1 MNLERYMSLT
11 DAARRAGQ
19 IAACWSFRG
28 TEETSDYNNLLA
40 MAGLHDTES
49 GVTTDEDTFY
59 LTAPNG
65 AIGFTEDRGEEIEW
79 LYLPIGHED
88 DDLPDSLVETAP
100 AEEGES
106 KFCTNCG
113 QEISRDARFCRYC
126 GAGQVQAPQAA
137 PEPEPS
143 VLPEPVQAI
152 QLEPVPEVPA
162 EPAAPG
168 EQERTPPMQPEKAVP
183 VAPAMMEAAADLS
196 PLQGQMAG
204 TAPGEVLLGTINP
217 LPLPAILAPL
227 AMLKNMAGSIR
238 GRLASVVKN
247 PRVLICAG
255 AMVLL
260 WIVLGILRTKGIGGA
275 PVKIASS
282 LLLISS
288 GTKLTGILG
297 GILGQSVLLAA
308 VISLATGG
316 GSQAVKGGG
325 LLSVAL
331 ETVKSDRSAL
341 PWLAIGAGAALLIF
355 ALTGQPSYTGLLAA
369 LAPASLLLTAWGQG
383 SGMINS
389 LLQSV
394 TARKT
399 PEGLQEDIPSLQ
411 GIYFGLTAGFALAL
425 LLALVKQGAL
435 IWALGIFL
443 PLVGAVAQLILGG
456 GAKPAR

>member
-19 IAACWSFRG
+19 IAVCWSFRG

-49 GVTTDEDTFY
+49 DVTTDEDTFY

-88 DDLPDSLVETAP
+88 DDLPDSLVEKETAP

-168 EQERTPPMQPEKAVP
+168 EQERTQPMQPQVAMP
-183 VAPAMMEAAADLS
+183 VATPLQQAAGL
-196 PLQGQMAG
+196 LQGQMAG

-316 GSQAVKGGG
+316 GSQAVKGCR

-369 LAPASLLLTAWGQG
+369 LAPASLVLTAWGQG
-383 SGMINS
+383 SGMIKS

-443 PLVGAVAQLILGG
+443 PLVGAVAQLIFWG

>member
-49 GVTTDEDTFY
+49 DVTTDEDTFY
-59 LTAPNG
+59 LIAPNG

-168 EQERTPPMQPEKAVP
+168 EQERTQPMQPQVAMP
-183 VAPAMMEAAADLS
+183 VATPLQQAAGL
-196 PLQGQMAG
+196 LQGQMAG

-217 LPLPAILAPL
+217 LSLPAILAPL

-260 WIVLGILRTKGIGGA
+260 WIVLGILRTKGIGGV

-316 GSQAVKGGG
+316 GSQAVKGCR

-369 LAPASLLLTAWGQG
+369 LAPASLVLTAWGQG

-399 PEGLQEDIPSLQ
+399 PEGLQEHIPSLQ

-443 PLVGAVAQLILGG
+443 PLVGAVTQLIFGG